1 MSEAVN
7 TPDLAI
13 RAKPKPVKRFSRKA
27 LILGGAALS
36 AGLFAALAFALQSP
50 EYGDSERPSELYN
63 VSHKPMTDALDALP
77 KTYADMKPKLGPP
90 LPGDLGAAFLEANQ
104 GGAPVAEL
112 NNPFQYA
119 PKGAP
124 QRRVYSQSAAYQS
137 APTPSKRDEAR
148 ESGLFFSVGSNQR
161 SNSKAPDQF
170 AQMDAQLEQAYS
182 NLANVNMHPEG
193 ISSHLLPQ
201 VLRASASYGDPV
213 LGNAEFNAASSR
225 QNSKSAFLGQS
236 AGEIYNPYVL
246 QSPKSPY
253 QIMAGTL
260 IPASLVTGLNSDLPG
275 QVIGQV
281 TENVYDTVTGE
292 YLLIPQ
298 GARLLGRYDSVIAYG
313 QSRALVA
320 WTRIIFPNGNS
331 IQLDNLPAVD
341 GQGFAG
347 LKDKVDRHT
356 WQFMKGAVLSSL
368 LSVGSELSSDDEGR
382 LARALQN
389 AGQDTANIAGQR
401 IIERSLNIQPTLSVR
416 PGWRFSI
423 IVSKDLI
430 LKPYGDG
437 MNAK

>member
-1 MSEAVN
+1 MSENAN
-7 TPDLAI
+7 NPDLAI

-27 LILGGAALS
+27 LILGGTALS

-63 VSHKPMTDALDALP
+63 VSHKPMNDALDALP
-77 KTYADMKPKLGPP
+77 KTYADMRPKLGPP
-90 LPGDLGAAFLEANQ
+90 LPGDLGAAFLEANKS
-104 GGAPVAEL
+104 GAPVAEL
-112 NNPFQYA
+112 DNPFQYT
-119 PKGAP
+119 PKGTAP
-124 QRRVYSQSAAYQS
+124 PRQYRQTATYQS
-137 APTPSKRDEAR
+137 APAPSKRDEAR
-148 ESGLFFSVGSNQR
+148 ESGLFFSVGSSQ
-161 SNSKAPDQF
+161 SIAKAPDQF
-170 AQMDAQLEQAYS
+170 AAMDAQLEQAYS
-182 NLANVNMHPEG
+182 NLANVNMMAG
-193 ISSHLLPQ
+193 
-201 VLRASASYGDPV
+201 YGDPIM
-213 LGNAEFNAASSR
+213 GNAEFNAAPAY
-225 QNSKSAFLGQS
+225 QNSQSAFLGQS

-368 LSVGSELSSDDEGR
+368 LSIGSELSSDDEGR

-430 LKPYGDG
+430 LKPYQH
-437 MNAK
+437 

>member
-1 MSEAVN
+1 MSEATN
-7 TPDLAI
+7 NPDLAI
-13 RAKPKPVKRFSRKA
+13 RAKPKLVKRFSRKA
-27 LILGGAALS
+27 LILGGTALS

-63 VSHKPMTDALDALP
+63 VSHKTMTDALDALP
-77 KTYADMKPKLGPP
+77 KTYADMRPKLGPP

-104 GGAPVAEL
+104 GGAHVQEL
-112 NNPFQYA
+112 DNPFQYA
-119 PKGAP
+119 PKGNP
-124 QRRVYSQSAAYQS
+124 PPRQYRQAASYQS
-137 APTPSKRDEAR
+137 APAPSKRDEAR
-148 ESGLFFSVGSNQR
+148 ESGLFFSVGSNQTGA
-161 SNSKAPDQF
+161 KPPDQF

-182 NLANVNMHPEG
+182 NLANVNMMAG
-193 ISSHLLPQ
+193 YG
-201 VLRASASYGDPV
+201 ASMT
-213 LGNAEFNAASSR
+213 GNAEFSAAPAY

-416 PGWRFSI
+416 TGWRFSI

-430 LKPYGDG
+430 LKPYGE
-437 MNAK
+437 KL

>member
-1 MSEAVN
+1 MSDTAN

-27 LILGGAALS
+27 LMLGGTALS
-36 AGLFAALAFALQSP
+36 VGLFAALAFALQSP
-50 EYGDSERPSELYN
+50 DYGDSERPSELYN
-63 VSHKPMTDALDALP
+63 VSHKPMADALDALP

-90 LPGDLGAAFLEANQ
+90 LPGDLGAAFLEAKQ
-104 GGAPVAEL
+104 GGVPVAEL
-112 NNPFQYA
+112 DNPFQYA

-124 QRRVYSQSAAYQS
+124 PKRAYSQQS
-137 APTPSKRDEAR
+137 AYRPAPAPSKLDEAR
-148 ESGLFFSVGSNQR
+148 ESGLFFSVGSSQNTT
-161 SNSKAPDQF
+161 KAPDQF
-170 AQMDAQLEQAYS
+170 AQIDASIEQAYA
-182 NLANVNMHPEG
+182 NLASVSTQTAFGYQN
-193 ISSHLLPQ
+193 I
-201 VLRASASYGDPV
+201 
-213 LGNAEFNAASSR
+213 GNAEFNAAPAY
-225 QNSKSAFLGQS
+225 QNSKSAFLQQS

-320 WTRIIFPNGNS
+320 WTRVIFPNGNS

-368 LSVGSELSSDDEGR
+368 LSVGSELASDDEGR

-430 LKPYGDG
+430 LKPYGE
-437 MNAK
+437 K

>member
-1 MSEAVN
+1 MSQETTMPN
-7 TPDLAI
+7 LAI
-13 RAKPKPVKRFSRKA
+13 RAKPKPVKRFSRK
-27 LILGGAALS
+27 ILLLGAGSLGL
-36 AGLFAALAFALQSP
+36 GLFAALAFALQSP
-50 EYGDSERPSELYN
+50 NDKERPDELYN
-63 VSHKPMTDALDALP
+63 VSHKPMAGALDALP
-77 KTYADMKPKLGPP
+77 KTYADIKPAPVSKPVLGPP
-90 LPGDLGAAFLEANQ
+90 LPGDLGGAFLEGQ
-104 GGAPVAEL
+104 GQHPVK
-112 NNPFQYA
+112 NKDNPFRYA
-119 PKGAP
+119 PGGVLHQPYNQTVTTRPAP
-124 QRRVYSQSAAYQS
+124 A
-137 APTPSKRDEAR
+137 PSKRTEAR
-148 ESGLFFSVGSNQR
+148 ESGLFFSVASTQR
-161 SNSKAPDQF
+161 RQNGAPQSYPSQY
-170 AQMDAQLEQAYS
+170 AQMDMQALQGTAGLNALTGMGLSMQGLSLS
-182 NLANVNMHPEG
+182 NQAGFVPPPKDQSG
-193 ISSHLLPQ
+193 K
-201 VLRASASYGDPV
+201 A
-213 LGNAEFNAASSR
+213 
-225 QNSKSAFLGQS
+225 AFLAKP

-281 TENVYDTVTGE
+281 TENVYDTVTGQ

-368 LSVGSELSSDDEGR
+368 LSVSAELASDDSSR

-416 PGWRFSI
+416 PGWRVSI

-430 LKPYGDG
+430 LKPY
-437 MNAK
+437 K